1 MITFSFLPL
10 IIEDHFSFNVFFFFT
25 LHVEFSKIRQCNLHF
40 LVFIIGFYKSF
51 GLFLFVYG
59 LFHFSVFCCS
69 YIGLMSKVLEDDI
82 FYYVL
87 RSNNILFFC
96 SNMVPKK

>member
-1 MITFSFLPL
+1 
-10 IIEDHFSFNVFFFFT
+10 
-25 LHVEFSKIRQCNLHF
+25 
-40 LVFIIGFYKSF
+40 
-51 GLFLFVYG
+51 
-59 LFHFSVFCCS
+59 
-69 YIGLMSKVLEDDI
+69 MSKVLEDDI